1 MISERFDFPSADG
14 HRLAARLELPD
25 ASPPR
30 AAALFAHCFTC
41 GKDNLATT
49 RIARRLTDAGIA
61 TLRFDFTG
69 LGASEGDFAN
79 TGFAS
84 NIADLIAAA
93 DAMTERGLPPKLL
106 IGHSLGGAAVIA
118 AAASIPAARAVATIN
133 APAEVDHALAQFG
146 DQLAEIEERGH
157 AMVQLAAR
165 PFTIRR
171 AFVEQ
176 ARAAMLARDVAML
189 GRALLILHAPTDQT
203 VGIDNATRLYQA
215 ARHPKSFVALTGADH
230 LLTGPGDAHY
240 AADVI
245 AAWAGRYL

>member
-14 HRLAARLELPD
+14 HRLAARLELPEEG
-25 ASPPR
+25 PPR

-41 GKDNLATT
+41 GKDNLAAS
-49 RIARRLTDAGIA
+49 RIARRLTNAGIA

-69 LGASEGDFAN
+69 LGASEGDFGN

-84 NIADLIAAA
+84 NVADLVAAA
-93 DAMTERGLPPKLL
+93 RAMAARDLPPALL

-118 AAASIPAARAVATIN
+118 AAAQIPSARAVATIN

-146 DQLAEIEERGH
+146 DQLAEIEARGE

-171 AFVEQ
+171 TFIEQ
-176 ARAAMLARDVAML
+176 ARAAMLARDVAAL
-189 GRALLILHAPTDQT
+189 GRALLICHAPTDQT
-203 VGIDNATRLYQA
+203 VGIANAQRLFEA

-230 LLTGPGDAHY
+230 LLTAAADAHY
-240 AADVI
+240 AADII

>member
-14 HRLAARLELPD
+14 HRLAARLERPD
-25 ASPPR
+25 GPAR

-41 GKDNLATT
+41 GKDNLATA

-79 TGFAS
+79 TGFSS
-84 NIADLIAAA
+84 NIADLVAAA
-93 DAMTERGLPPKLL
+93 DAMAARDLPPLLL

-118 AAASIPAARAVATIN
+118 AAARIRWARAVATIN
-133 APAEVDHALAQFG
+133 APANADHALHQFG
-146 DQLAEIEERGH
+146 DHIEMIESTGEAE
-157 AMVQLAAR
+157 VQLGGR

-171 AFVEQ
+171 SFVEDV
-176 ARAAMLARDVAML
+176 RAVRLAHDVAAL
-189 GRALLILHAPTDQT
+189 GRALLILHAPTDRT
-203 VGIDNATRLYQA
+203 VGIDNAAQLYQA

-230 LLTGPGDAHY
+230 LLTGPGDAFY